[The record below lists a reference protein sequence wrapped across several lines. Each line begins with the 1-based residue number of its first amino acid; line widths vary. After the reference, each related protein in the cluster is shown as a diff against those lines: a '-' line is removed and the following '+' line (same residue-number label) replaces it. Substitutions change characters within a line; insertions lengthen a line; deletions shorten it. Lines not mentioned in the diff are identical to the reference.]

1 MPIPKGAQ
9 VRQVVPVIE
18 GAVIERRFNDDGDTF
33 EYLVEYTDADGA
45 AQSRWFTDG
54 QIEEVAQ

>member
-18 GAVIERRFNDDGDTF
+18 GAVIERRFNDAGDTF
-33 EYLVEYTDADGA
+33 EYLVEYADADDA

>member
-18 GAVIERRFNDDGDTF
+18 GAVIERRFNDAGDTF
-33 EYLVEYTDADGA
+33 EYFVEYTDADGA

>member
-9 VRQVVPVIE
+9 VRQVVPVIT
-18 GAVIERRFNDDGDTF
+18 GNVVERRFNDSADTF
-33 EYLVEYTDADGA
+33 EYLVEYADADDA